1 MVKFGWAYT
10 VWDQRQ
16 TPATDRLVDPGTHR
30 LLPGLPTPVPARPR
44 MVRGHP
50 RLVTVPTGHCGP
62 AECAPTKRKS
72 VKRGR
77 VDQVDIK
84 KRPRAEATMDTARAA
99 IPAGLPDSAQL
110 DSASRPTRVV
120 HFIKKLP
127 GTLTVQLGTGV
138 ATPRCRTQNTANRAT
153 DGPPLLPDRPCPDIV
168 APGVA
173 NPPGPSDPDRLVP
186 VTERTPKCRTHAPS
200 GHCDPPSWPS
210 PTLSP
215 LTGPRVGRTRS
226 LASKHQGG
234 AGSGPAQERG
244 VSASLRDPMAMTT
257 VVSCRPM
264 RYLPRLRV
272 VGTCVAN
279 VPQPVDAGIA
289 DPAMIRGPP
298 ARPTTTPNGF
308 IPPGTMD
315 HRRSSPYG
323 HERHDNAVHTR
334 KSRANCRRSP
344 SRTPSR

>member
-1 MVKFGWAYT
+1 
-10 VWDQRQ
+10 
-16 TPATDRLVDPGTHR
+16 
-30 LLPGLPTPVPARPR
+30 
-44 MVRGHP
+44 
-50 RLVTVPTGHCGP
+50 
-62 AECAPTKRKS
+62 
-72 VKRGR
+72 
-77 VDQVDIK
+77 
-84 KRPRAEATMDTARAA
+84 MDTARAA

-110 DSASRPTRVV
+110 DSASRPTTVV

-153 DGPPLLPDRPCPDIV
+153 DGPSFQPDHRCADIV

-210 PTLSP
+210 PRLSP

-234 AGSGPAQERG
+234 AGSGRGQERG

-279 VPQPVDAGIA
+279 VPHAVDAGIA

-308 IPPGTMD
+308 IPPGMMD
-315 HRRSSPYG
+315 HRRSSPNG

-334 KSRANCRRSP
+334 KSRAHCRWSRSRATARSAESSAGAETGRP
-344 SRTPSR
+344 QED